1 MPYPILSDK
10 ILKTTLAAYVKANGP
25 ARSLYVVGREIGM
38 SGETLKRRLEMAEAR
53 GMTVP
58 PRSYV
63 ETAPRGATLKAHLA
77 AKAAKEA
84 KRDFEIPALPDDD
97 LDADEIVAQAKAAFK
112 HKRAYE
118 QARRLIPVRVNIPG
132 PIGILHFGDPHVD
145 DAGTDLELLDR
156 HSDLTRE
163 YPFVWGANVGDTT
176 NNWVGRLAVLYAA
189 QNMSRSRAIKVA
201 ERFIKRTRW
210 LYMIGGNHDAWS
222 GDDDPIRWIARES
235 GTLYQSSECRIQL
248 NFPEGD
254 PIRINGR
261 HDFAGHSQWNPAH
274 GPMKAAMMGV
284 RDHIMVAGHRHES
297 AHGVVKD
304 PTTGIVCHA
313 LKVASYKVYDRYARE
328 RGFRDQALGPAA
340 FTILQP
346 HLPDDHPDR
355 VVVTWDPEVGVELLK
370 ALRSAQGFPYKPTE

>member
-84 KRDFEIPALPDDD
+84 KPDFEIPALPDDD

-118 QARRLIPVRVNIPG
+118 QARRLIPVRVNVPG

-346 HLPDDHPDR
+346 HLSDDHPDR

-370 ALRSAQGFPYKPTE
+370 AMRSAQGFPYKPTE

>member
-1 MPYPILSDK
+1 MPNPTLSDK

-77 AKAAKEA
+77 SKAAKEA
-84 KRDFEIPALPDDD
+84 KPDFEIPALPDDD

-222 GDDDPIRWIARES
+222 GDDDPIRWIAREA

>member
-1 MPYPILSDK
+1 MPNPTLSDK

-77 AKAAKEA
+77 SKAAKEA
-84 KRDFEIPALPDDD
+84 KPDFEIPELPDDD

-222 GDDDPIRWIARES
+222 GDDDPIRWIAREA

-274 GPMKAAMMGV
+274 GPMKAAMIGV

-313 LKVASYKVYDRYARE
+313 LKVASYKVFDRYARE

-355 VVVTWDPEVGVELLK
+355 VIVTWDPEVGVELLK

>member
-1 MPYPILSDK
+1 MPNPTLSDK

-84 KRDFEIPALPDDD
+84 KPDFEIPALPDDD

-222 GDDDPIRWIARES
+222 GDDDPIRWIAREA

-355 VVVTWDPEVGVELLK
+355 VIVTWDPEVGVELLK
-370 ALRSAQGFPYKPTE
+370 ALRSAQGFPYKSIE

>member
-10 ILKTTLAAYVKANGP
+10 ILKTTLAAYIKANGP

-77 AKAAKEA
+77 SKAAKEA
-84 KRDFEIPALPDDD
+84 KPDFEIPALPDDD

-222 GDDDPIRWIARES
+222 GDDDPIRWIAREA

-313 LKVASYKVYDRYARE
+313 LKVASYKVFDRYARE

-346 HLPDDHPDR
+346 HLSDDHPDR

-370 ALRSAQGFPYKPTE
+370 ALRSAQGFPYKPTT

>member
-84 KRDFEIPALPDDD
+84 KPDFEIPALPDDD

-118 QARRLIPVRVNIPG
+118 QARRLIPVRVNVPG

-222 GDDDPIRWIARES
+222 GDDDPIRWIAREA

-355 VVVTWDPEVGVELLK
+355 VIVTWDPEVGVELLK